1 MESFDPGAGG
11 GSGGQDGNGNNP
23 NNFGGF
29 GNGWIC
35 GNHGSGGCNCGEEFK
50 Q

>member
-11 GSGGQDGNGNNP
+11 GMGGGNDPP
-23 NNFGGF
+23 NNFGGGF

-35 GNHGSGGCNCGEEFK
+35 GNHGAGGCNCGEEFK

>member
-11 GSGGQDGNGNNP
+11 GMGGGNGNDPP
-23 NNFGGF
+23 NFFGGGF

-35 GNHGSGGCNCGEEFK
+35 ANHGSGGCNCGEEFK
-50 Q
+50 